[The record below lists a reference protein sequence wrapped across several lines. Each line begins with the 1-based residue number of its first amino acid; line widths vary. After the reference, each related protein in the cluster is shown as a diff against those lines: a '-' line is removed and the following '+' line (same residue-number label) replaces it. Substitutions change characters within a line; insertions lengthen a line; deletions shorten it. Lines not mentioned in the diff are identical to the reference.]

1 MLFWFK
7 APVAASIEE
16 PQTENLL
23 DMTSAEGGS
32 PAASPRDAWIETNE
46 PVSLPDPVQSPEP
59 QVCVYMTS
67 TVYPCMPLIHNHK

>member
-1 MLFWFK
+1 
-7 APVAASIEE
+7 
-16 PQTENLL
+16 
-23 DMTSAEGGS
+23 MTSAEGGS

-46 PVSLPDPVQSPEP
+46 PVSLPDPDQSPEP